1 MVKQPNAYQKTSG
14 LLVLALMA
22 IALVVFVGKLSD
34 KGMWLMIALYWG
46 VLTVKNL
53 CDWLGLRKGGKRE

>member
-1 MVKQPNAYQKTSG
+1 MFPKVSAI
-14 LLVLALMA
+14 LVLALMA

>member
-1 MVKQPNAYQKTSG
+1 MKQPNAYQKTSG